1 MNVDISAV
9 NKIIDDRI
17 ELLKNASKRVNAAVI
32 NLIVTKNEINNL
44 QSNESDCEADD
55 GWISVDK
62 QLPDNPGFYEVFV
75 ASAHKQVRIYEY
87 SPSLLAVNEGSNLW
101 YNENGFRVNN
111 WFVKFWKPCPNT
123 PKDLWS

>member
-1 MNVDISAV
+1 MSVDISAV

-44 QSNESDCEADD
+44 QPNESDCETNNE
-55 GWISVDK
+55 WISANE
-62 QLPDNPGFYEVFV
+62 QLPDTSGFYEVFV

-87 SPSLLAVNEGSNLW
+87 SPSLLSSNEGSNLW

-111 WFVKFWKPCPNT
+111 WFVKFWKPCPQP
-123 PKDLWS
+123 PKDMWG